1 MLSEDY
7 ESGAES
13 DDSDSEEVPGLLSDD
28 SASDEDSHLPMSL
41 RRALAQTAE

>member
-7 ESGAES
+7 DSGAEY

-28 SASDEDSHLPMSL
+28 SGSNEDSHLPMSL
-41 RRALAQTAE
+41 RRAIAQAAE